1 MSTTLETGHRINLEK
16 TAPGLKRVRI
26 GLGWKVNAAE
36 GQTFD
41 LDSSVFLCK
50 KDADDH
56 PVMISNAHFV
66 YYNHT
71 TSPDGA
77 VVHSGDNRTG
87 DKDGDDEVIIVDL
100 ARVEAAVVEMPIVV
114 TIHDAEVRKQ
124 NFGRVSGAYVKVY
137 NDDTGETIAQ
147 YDLNED
153 YSDKTA
159 LQFGSLY
166 RRDGEWR
173 FQAVGA
179 GFKLNLATFIRKL
192 GGTV

>member
-1 MSTTLETGHRINLEK
+1 MSTTLHTGHRINLEK

-26 GLGWKVNAAE
+26 GLGWKVNAVE
-36 GQTFD
+36 GQPFD
-41 LDSSVFLCK
+41 LDASVFLCRR
-50 KDADDH
+50 DASDH

-66 YYNHT
+66 YYNHA

-87 DKDGDDEVIIVDL
+87 DKDGDDEVITVDL
-100 ARVEAAVVEMPIVV
+100 AKVETEVVEMPIVV
-114 TIHDAEVRKQ
+114 TIHDADVRKQ
-124 NFGRVSGAYVKVY
+124 TFGMVTDAYVKVY
-137 NDDTGETIAQ
+137 NDDTGEVIAQ
-147 YDLNED
+147 YDLDED

-166 RRDGEWR
+166 RKDGEWR

>member
-1 MSTTLETGHRINLEK
+1 MKSEVLMPETTRRQFTDAFKSEHGVK
-16 TAPGLKRVRI
+16 TTPLSGEPDVLK
-26 GLGWKVNAAE
+26 G
-36 GQTFD
+36 
-41 LDSSVFLCK
+41 
-50 KDADDH
+50 
-56 PVMISNAHFV
+56 P
-66 YYNHT
+66 
-71 TSPDGA
+71 SPDANRLIQASVNSIYRQFLG
-77 VVHSGDNRTG
+77 VVAQSRHKLPADV
-87 DKDGDDEVIIVDL
+87 DKIAIC
-100 ARVEAAVVEMPIVV
+100 V

>member
-16 TAPGLKRVRI
+16 TAPGLKKVRI
-26 GLGWKVNAAE
+26 GLGWNVNATD
-36 GQTFD
+36 GQAFD
-41 LDSSVFLCK
+41 LDSSVFLCRK
-50 KDADDH
+50 NDADE
-56 PVMISNAHFV
+56 PVMLSNAHFV

-87 DKDGDDEVIIVDL
+87 DRDGDDEVITVDL
-100 ARVEAAVVEMPIVV
+100 AKVQPEVVEMPIVV

-124 NFGRVSGAYVKVY
+124 NFGRVNGAYVKVY
-137 NDDTGETIAQ
+137 NDDTGEELAS
-147 YDLNED
+147 YNLNED

-166 RRDGEWR
+166 RKDGEWR